1 MAEITL
7 AAEVGR
13 SLGTRASRRLRRD
26 GKIPG
31 TLYGHGMDP
40 VSLAVAARDLRA
52 ALNGEAGSN
61 QLLNLDTGSTTYL
74 ALAREMQRHPVANTV
89 THVDFQIVRRDEV
102 VSAEVSVVL
111 TGEALEVHH
120 GDGLVDQ
127 QMFTLAINALPSDIP
142 ISIELDVSELVI
154 GGQLRVSDLK
164 LPAGVTTDV
173 DGEAAVVIGQP
184 PRVIAVE
191 GEEGAEGEAG
201 AAAGAEGESGT
212 GADASDAEA

>member
-26 GKIPG
+26 GKIPA

-40 VSLAVAARDLRA
+40 VSLAVAARDLRI

-61 QLLNLDTGSTTYL
+61 QLLNLNTGATTYL

-127 QMFTLAINALPSDIP
+127 QMFTLAINALPADIP

-173 DGEAAVVIGQP
+173 DGESAVVIGQP
-184 PRVIAVE
+184 PRVIAAE

-201 AAAGAEGESGT
+201 AAAGAEGDSAT
-212 GADASDAEA
+212 GADSSDAEA